1 MKNEKRKVQARIIS
15 LLLCAVF
22 VLCTNNTPVSA
33 NTVQRVETVFNG
45 NVIDKGCTTDGIH
58 YIVYSTP
65 DSQALVSPLLIDT
78 KRKTVT
84 VNFNGNVIPPKTW
97 RLSVVE
103 NNITYT
109 GTLVLQ
115 DYFYDNL
122 FGHKTTSA
130 TYTGTVVATL

>member
-1 MKNEKRKVQARIIS
+1 M
-15 LLLCAVF
+15 
-22 VLCTNNTPVSA
+22 
-33 NTVQRVETVFNG
+33 
-45 NVIDKGCTTDGIH
+45 IDKGCTTDGIH

-65 DSQALVSPLLIDT
+65 DSQSLVSPQLIDT

-103 NNITYT
+103 NSITYT
-109 GTLVLQ
+109 GTLVLR

-122 FGHKTTSA
+122 FGHKTISA
-130 TYTGTVVATL
+130 TYTGTVVAAL